1 MATPLVA
8 HATTRINAPSAAVW
22 DALVNPAQI
31 KRYFFGTTVVTD
43 WAVGSPILWQGE
55 WQGSAYEDKGV
66 ILRVEPE
73 RLLEFTHFSPL
84 AGQPDVPESYHTITI
99 ELSGDSSATT
109 VALAQDNNASETER
123 EHSEANWNMV
133 LDALK
138 RLLEA

>member
-8 HATTRINAPSAAVW
+8 HASIRVNAPRATVW
-22 DALVNPAQI
+22 DALIDPEQI

-43 WAVGSPILWQGE
+43 WTVGSPIIWQGE

-66 ILRVEPE
+66 IQAVEPE
-73 RLLEFTHFSPL
+73 RLLEYTHFSPL
-84 AGQPDVPESYHTITI
+84 SGQPDLPENYHTITI
-99 ELSGDSSATT
+99 ELTDDGAATV
-109 VALAQDNNASETER
+109 VALAQDNNGSETER

-133 LDALK
+133 LASLK